1 MSRSFLLTVLV
12 ALSVTLLGSSRCGEY
27 EALPPEVWRED
38 VAPPFDYGL
47 YCDAR
52 GKLVGESSG
61 VLLVHRSEHLEKVFE
76 DARQGDARARELFHQ
91 LEEVAEASGVGLAD
105 KALSLGCRAL
115 PTCTVRW
122 AALGELIPSQ
132 GPGGVR
138 LRQLLGRGFEQ
149 QARREHV
156 ESAVISAALDVL
168 LVGGVAMAVE
178 GRIAKAEVKAG
189 AAEAE
194 KLSREAM
201 AKQRLVLPEVE
212 GRLSLEE
219 AAALEARLQEA
230 EALEEGARQS
240 ARLETLA
247 RQRPSLQKPPPGV
260 AADSELWA
268 DYVAYWEKRYEELAG
283 IRARPA
289 WLPPAKPP
297 LLWVNYTSFL
307 DRVRR
312 GLRFQGEVARTLRN
326 ECTLAEGERS
336 WLRGLT
342 EPVMDENLGL
352 AHERSASIT
361 FADQFVVDKAS
372 LKPGSRPIVHSF
384 SNKQRDFNAMDKRA
398 VKYWLEED
406 AREALTKYGGVVEVR
421 RPGHPL
427 FGREVAASKVHLV
440 YDGKL
445 ISDETKKVL
454 LNDAR
459 QLGVEL
465 HFHAK

>member
-1 MSRSFLLTVLV
+1 M
-12 ALSVTLLGSSRCGEY
+12 
-27 EALPPEVWRED
+27 
-38 VAPPFDYGL
+38 
-47 YCDAR
+47 DA
-52 GKLVGESSG
+52 
-61 VLLVHRSEHLEKVFE
+61 
-76 DARQGDARARELFHQ
+76 
-91 LEEVAEASGVGLAD
+91 
-105 KALSLGCRAL
+105 
-115 PTCTVRW
+115 
-122 AALGELIPSQ
+122 
-132 GPGGVR
+132 
-138 LRQLLGRGFEQ
+138 
-149 QARREHV
+149 
-156 ESAVISAALDVL
+156 L

-178 GRIAKAEVKAG
+178 GRIAKAEAKAG

-194 KLSREAM
+194 KLSREAV

-212 GRLSLEE
+212 GGLSVEE

-260 AADSELWA
+260 AADSEPWV

-297 LLWVNYTSFL
+297 LVWASYTSFL

-312 GLRFQGEVARTLRN
+312 GLRFQGEVARTLGH

-342 EPVMDENLGL
+342 EPVMEENLGL

-361 FADQFVVDKAS
+361 FADQFVVDKTS

-384 SNKQRDFNAMDKRA
+384 SNKQRDFRGMKEGDVQRQ
-398 VKYWLEED
+398 VVVD
-406 AREALTKYGGVVEVR
+406 IQEALTKYGGVVEVR

-427 FGREVAASKVHLV
+427 FGRKVTVSKVHLV
-440 YDGKL
+440 YDEEL
-445 ISDETKKVL
+445 ISDEARIVL
-454 LNDAR
+454 R
-459 QLGVEL
+459 TESRKFGVEI
-465 HFHAK
+465 HVHAK